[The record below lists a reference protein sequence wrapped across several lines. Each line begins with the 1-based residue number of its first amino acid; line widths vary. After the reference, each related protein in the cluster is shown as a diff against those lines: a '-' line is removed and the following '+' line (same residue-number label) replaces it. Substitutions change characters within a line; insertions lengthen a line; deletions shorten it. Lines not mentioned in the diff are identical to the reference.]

1 MVVVHLAF
9 SGIIR
14 RAGSEITATKLDH
27 IMLTEEAASFVQAL
41 VASGRFRSV
50 DDALAAAVEAL
61 KQRDGIDADRA
72 ALLRAAW
79 DEGMESMRQHGP
91 QLESDAAFDAF
102 MDECE
107 AEAARH

>member
-1 MVVVHLAF
+1 M
-9 SGIIR
+9 
-14 RAGSEITATKLDH
+14 TKLDH
-27 IMLTEEAASFVQAL
+27 IMLTEEAAGFVQAL

-72 ALLRAAW
+72 ALRRAAW
-79 DEGMESMRQHGP
+79 AEGMESMRQHGP
-91 QLESDAAFDAF
+91 QFESDAAFDAF

-107 AEAARH
+107 TEAARH